1 MLRSLS
7 YRWFIC
13 LLLFLVTVCSYVN
26 RQAFSL
32 VAPMLADGYHFSN
45 SDIAVIIDAFL
56 VAYTVGQLFSGRF
69 LDWIGSRKGFTL
81 AVLVWSVAT
90 ILMSRAQGVWS
101 FSFYRFL
108 LGIAESANFPGGV
121 KVVAE
126 WFPPRERSTAVG
138 LFSSGASIG
147 AILTPLLVVYLI
159 LHIGWRLAFVV
170 VGLPGVLWV
179 LIWYRQ
185 YRPLVLDPAS
195 QTAVPPP
202 WRFFLRRREVWGII
216 LGRFIEEPASWF
228 YFNWLPIYLKSF
240 RALSLS
246 NIGVL
251 LVVPFVTLDVGY
263 VGGGWA
269 ASALMKSG
277 WSVDRA
283 RKTIMVFSALCMV
296 SSIPAV
302 YSKTSSEF
310 ILWVSLATFG
320 HGSWGA
326 NIFTIPADIVPA
338 EWVGTLYG
346 ITAFGGGLGSII
358 FMQLTGKLVDMQGSF
373 NTVFVIVGILPLI
386 AAVTFVA
393 LIGKIEKI
401 DLASGSLNTAK
412 VWISQ
417 PPSQTG

>member
-1 MLRSLS
+1 MLRSFR

-26 RQAFSL
+26 RQAFAL
-32 VAPMLADGYHFSN
+32 VAPVLSGSYHFSN
-45 SDIAVIIDAFL
+45 SEFAVIIDAFL
-56 VAYTVGQLFSGRF
+56 IAYTVGQLFSGRF
-69 LDWIGSRKGFTL
+69 LDWIGSQKGFAL

-90 ILMSRAQGVWS
+90 SLMSLAQGVWS

-108 LGIAESANFPGGV
+108 LGMAESANFPGGV

-126 WFPPRERSTAVG
+126 WFPPQERSTAVG

-159 LHIGWRLAFVV
+159 LHVGWRVAFVV
-170 VGLPGVLWV
+170 VGLPGILWV
-179 LIWYRQ
+179 LIWYQ
-185 YRPLVLDPAS
+185 KYRPLVLDLAS

-202 WRFFLRRREVWGII
+202 WRLFLGRREVWGIL

-302 YSKTSSEF
+302 YSKTSYEF

-320 HGSWGA
+320 HGGWGA
-326 NIFTIPADIVPA
+326 NIFTIPGDIVPA
-338 EWVGTLYG
+338 QWVGTLYG

-358 FMQLTGKLVDMQGSF
+358 FMQVTGKLVDVQGSF

-386 AAVTFVA
+386 AAVIFVA

-401 DLASGSLNTAK
+401 DLASCEALRRGMK
-412 VWISQ
+412 
-417 PPSQTG
+417 